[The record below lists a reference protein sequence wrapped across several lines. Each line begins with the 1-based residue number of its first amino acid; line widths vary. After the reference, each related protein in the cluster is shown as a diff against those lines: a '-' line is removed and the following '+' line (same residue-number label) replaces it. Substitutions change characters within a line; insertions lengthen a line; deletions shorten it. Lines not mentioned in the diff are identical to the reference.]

1 MGQQQLL
8 LLVLGIVI
16 VGLAVVAGIS
26 AFEDN
31 QQKSEKDALVNEGMR
46 IGTDVMANYKK
57 PEQLGG
63 GGEESYPS
71 SLKDVGYDVTGENS
85 EGSRYDTPWGNIT
98 YDSDGPTITL
108 RPKSSSETAEITFED
123 GSPSLA
129 SGGWSDDSDDGGNGE

>member
-16 VGLAVVAGIS
+16 VGLAVVAGIN

-31 QQKSEKDALVNEGMR
+31 QVKSEQDALVNEAMR

-63 GGEESYPS
+63 GGETTYPTD
-71 SLKDVGYDVTGENS
+71 LTDVGYEATGADGDE
-85 EGSRYDTPWGNIT
+85 YTTPWGDIEYT
-98 YDSDGPTITL
+98 GGGSSSVPTL
-108 RPKSSSETAEITFED
+108 KLEPKSSAKTAEITFED
-123 GSPSLA
+123 GSPTMT
-129 SGGWSDDSDDGGNGE
+129 SGGWSEPSS